1 MDVIEVGDQYYIH
14 AKSSMADDRTRVLKH
29 GDTFAVFDR
38 YGDIQPVG
46 MGEQG
51 IFHQGTRFL
60 SRLILNLDGKRPLLL
75 SSTVREDNVLL
86 AVDLTN
92 LDVSVDGQVVLPRGS
107 LHLYRSKFLWQ
118 GVCYERLRI
127 RNYGLYPVDVSLSV
141 RFESDF
147 ADIFEVRGQKREKR
161 GRMLDSAVESCCVVL
176 AYEGLDGMIR
186 RTRVS
191 CAPDPR
197 ELTLGSM
204 VMDVHLEPRQETGRT

>member
-1 MDVIEVGDQYYIH
+1 MDVIEVDDQYYIL
-14 AKSSMADDRTRVLKH
+14 AKSSLADDRTRVLKE
-29 GDTFAVFDR
+29 GETFAVFDR

-60 SRLILNLDGKRPLLL
+60 SRLILNLYGKRPLLL

-92 LDVSVDGQVVLPRGS
+92 PDVSVDDQVILHRGC
-107 LHLYRSKFLWQ
+107 LHLYRSKFLCE
-118 GVCYERLRI
+118 GICYERLRI
-127 RNYGLYPVDVSLSV
+127 RNYGLQPVAVSLSV

-161 GRMLDSAVESCCVVL
+161 GRMLDCSIESGCIAL
-176 AYEGLDGMIR
+176 AYEGLDGIVR
-186 RTRVS
+186 RTRVA
-191 CAPDPR
+191 CAPEPR
-197 ELTLGSM
+197 EITQGAMLI
-204 VMDVHLEPRQETGRT
+204 DVHLEPREETGFQ